1 MVPSIIPSL
10 LKRLGGLI
18 PSAALPFERNLVILK
33 RRLPRQTSSGNEPLP
48 RPIWNT
54 FLDPAQVPTAR
65 IPRDSMDVRR
75 RSAVR
80 RSAGGEQGSK
90 ELREGALNRLNAH
103 SELRE
108 TFLSPA
114 NFFRNS
120 WLTRHSARI
129 MSRLR
134 ERSPKICPALPISS
148 SLLSL
153 SLSPSLSLLPSLPG
167 AASFP
172 LRASARNIINLG
184 SQKCIKKA

>member
-80 RSAGGEQGSK
+80 RSAG
-90 ELREGALNRLNAH
+90 ANRVLK
-103 SELRE
+103 
-108 TFLSPA
+108 
-114 NFFRNS
+114 NFER
-120 WLTRHSARI
+120 AR
-129 MSRLR
+129 
-134 ERSPKICPALPISS
+134 
-148 SLLSL
+148 
-153 SLSPSLSLLPSLPG
+153 
-167 AASFP
+167 
-172 LRASARNIINLG
+172 
-184 SQKCIKKA
+184 